1 MVIQILWMLVGVH
14 IIITWVTAI
23 RRGWRAR
30 QQDRQQPPVHV
41 DDLPPVSVI
50 VPAWNEKGTIETG
63 IAALRQVEYPRW
75 EAIIMA
81 GGEDGTFEAAQN
93 ATVDDK
99 RFRVLERG
107 PEPKNVALTRGI
119 EAAQY
124 DVLVLLDADS
134 IVYRDWLRMLAA
146 PLAKGVS
153 ASFGFYLPMKWTW
166 ISTEEYMVQIQY
178 HIKQVSAFPGCA
190 SVALRREA
198 LLKIGS
204 LTTEAYSWE
213 DWDVYARLIN
223 AGERIVP
230 ASQAK
235 LLSDRPK
242 TLDEFWAN
250 NLRAFRTH
258 LAGLWYHR
266 AFFIRKPMWAFYE
279 LLFLGFGAT
288 ICLAMITGIIVII
301 IQPALLPTIAMW
313 ASILAVWIFGRRAS
327 LAGEVS
333 AYTGEKKWLS
343 WVWAPVVLLFVR
355 ILATFFSILTVWRQP
370 SFDYKGPRVVPITQT
385 PRDEQ

>member
-1 MVIQILWMLVGVH
+1 MPQLLIYLWILVSAHVLF
-14 IIITWVTAI
+14 TWVLAV
-23 RRGWRAR
+23 RRGYKAR
-30 QQDRQQPPVHV
+30 LEEAPHPSAVV
-41 DDLPPVSVI
+41 EELPPVSVI
-50 VPAWNEKGTIETG
+50 VPAWNEKGTIEKCVE
-63 IAALRQVEYPRW
+63 ALKKINYPRW

-93 ATVDDK
+93 FTADNK
-99 RFRVLERG
+99 RFKVLERG
-107 PEPKNVALTRGI
+107 AEPKNVALTRGI

-134 IVYRDWLRMLAA
+134 IVYQDWLRMLVT

-178 HIKQVSAFPGCA
+178 HTKQVSVFPGCA
-190 SVALRREA
+190 SVAIRREA
-198 LLKIGS
+198 LKNIGS

-230 ASQAK
+230 APQAK

-242 TLDEFWAN
+242 TLGEFWAN

-266 AFFIRKPMWAFYE
+266 AFFIRKPRWAFYE
-279 LLFLGFGAT
+279 LLFLGFGAAL
-288 ICLAMITGIIVII
+288 CLAMITGIIAII
-301 IQPALLPTIAMW
+301 IQPALMPTIAVW
-313 ASILAVWIFGRRAS
+313 ASILAVWIFGAR
-327 LAGEVS
+327 LPG
-333 AYTGEKKWLS
+333 GG
-343 WVWAPVVLLFVR
+343 
-355 ILATFFSILTVWRQP
+355 
-370 SFDYKGPRVVPITQT
+370 SFCLYG
-385 PRDEQ
+385 